1 MIIGV
6 DFDGTIA
13 NTRDAVLHCLGSVAR
28 ADSEESILKLKS
40 HSSTIEGKS
49 LKDQLEMILV
59 ELDLDSA
66 KKIFMEMYSTI
77 GISKTSLIDGAKE
90 LFDFCHSSNIPIY
103 VISAKSEINL
113 VKSLDFLG
121 LKPSGFVGS
130 LSTSGKAR
138 EIRRLELRFYLGDQ
152 ISDAIAAE
160 IGGASPVLID
170 LDQKFSGDKFTT
182 VKSLREFIG
191 IISAEVF

>member
-1 MIIGV
+1 
-6 DFDGTIA
+6 
-13 NTRDAVLHCLGSVAR
+13 
-28 ADSEESILKLKS
+28 
-40 HSSTIEGKS
+40 
-49 LKDQLEMILV
+49 
-59 ELDLDSA
+59 
-66 KKIFMEMYSTI
+66 MEMYSTI